1 MREKSKL
8 SLIKKTWPSPPK
20 LMQKLSIHYDGH
32 IVKVNSWITGYLGIW
47 ISIHPSKVRF
57 AKFF

>member
-1 MREKSKL
+1 MREKTKI
-8 SLIKKTWPSPPK
+8 SLAEKTRPSPPK

-47 ISIHPSKVRF
+47 ISIHPSIVRF
-57 AKFF
+57 ANFF